1 MFGVQM
7 HAMCCFASLNFAKFL
22 FSEIVSTEN
31 YTSPSA
37 KCQAIMQDFCA
48 EGTVCANMY
57 YVSLF
62 ERRKIPQ
69 CECDR
74 ARGMCSYSA
83 MRGIGSLV

>member
-1 MFGVQM
+1 MRLPILY
-7 HAMCCFASLNFAKFL
+7 CTPLNFAKFL

-31 YTSPSA
+31 YTPPSA

-48 EGTVCANMY
+48 EGTVCANMH

-62 ERRKIPQ
+62 ERRKKSAM
-69 CECDR
+69 CCDR
-74 ARGMCSYSA
+74 ALGMCSYSA